1 MMMDLVF
8 AIQFLIPLLAVILLV
23 AGFGFF
29 ALALRSRK
37 QPADRALV
45 NDVEPVVAWQSM
57 SARSI
62 EAVAP
67 TMPLTSDQLEDQF
80 LTQFFQQPDLSR
92 AIEEFLQ
99 RIVAASESGFA
110 AIVATSR
117 QSPGKT
123 IAVGLSR
130 ESIDKLR
137 ISSDLVRRLRTENP
151 LCLQRP
157 LYGSTAF
164 PSILDTDG
172 AQNSPHFLTALH
184 DGDEI
189 FAVLVT
195 SATWPQELPEA
206 ERRPFMKRV
215 ARQIGMRWRRVQ
227 VVEQHSQELKST
239 RHMLELRSIVDA
251 KSDEPMVTLQRFV
264 SRLRESTE
272 ADRAA
277 IYFVPRRSGDRLR
290 QVVKCSEPLS
300 EGEESLWHRHEQ
312 VLANVAID
320 SELGR
325 LHQGEWLRNL
335 QIDSLT
341 TSAATMPL
349 RVNGR
354 VLGALCLTRRGQDD
368 ALEHRRKLI
377 EFGAETLSQ
386 TLQRFVED
394 AAIRRQARH
403 DHLTDLVNRRSFD
416 AYLAT
421 EIDRVHRDE
430 SPACAL
436 ILADLDRFKS
446 INDRYGHQG
455 GDNVLRETAR
465 VMAEQVSNLR
475 LGERSIVARYGGEEF
490 AIILPNVGLAGAM
503 RIAEGIRSAI
513 AAEVMAVGTTTLSV
527 TISIGVAEC
536 SSETNTPAALV
547 AAADQ
552 ALYQAKESGRNCVCQ
567 ASDWK
572 SETASATPITAGSR
586 N

>member
-1 MMMDLVF
+1 MMDLLF
-8 AIQFLIPLLAVILLV
+8 AIQILIPLLAILLLV
-23 AGFGFF
+23 TGFGFF
-29 ALALRSRK
+29 AFALQTRK
-37 QPADRALV
+37 KPSARDGQDDAEPA
-45 NDVEPVVAWQSM
+45 VAWQSK
-57 SARSI
+57 SARRV
-62 EAVAP
+62 EAIPARL
-67 TMPLTSDQLEDQF
+67 PLTSDQLEDQLLSHIF
-80 LTQFFQQPDLSR
+80 RQPDLSR

-99 RIVAASESGFA
+99 RIAAASESGFA
-110 AIVATSR
+110 MIVGTGR
-117 QSPGKT
+117 HSPVKT

-130 ESIDKLR
+130 ESIDRLR
-137 ISSDLVRRLRTENP
+137 IPSDLVRRLRTENP

-157 LYGSTAF
+157 AYGSTTF
-164 PSILDTDG
+164 PLIPVAEQL
-172 AQNSPHFLTALH
+172 QNSPQYLTALH

-189 FAVLVT
+189 FAVLIT
-195 SATWPQELPEA
+195 SSTWPQELPEA

-227 VVEQHSQELKST
+227 VVEQQSEELNST
-239 RHMLELRSIVDA
+239 RRMLELRSIVDA

-264 SRLRESTE
+264 SRLRESTD

-277 IYFVPRRSGDRLR
+277 IYFVPRRAGDRLR
-290 QVVKCSEPLS
+290 QVVKCSQPLS

-341 TSAATMPL
+341 TSAATMPI

-368 ALEHRRKLI
+368 ALENRRQLI

-421 EIDRVHRDE
+421 EIERVERNE
-430 SPACAL
+430 SPACSL

-465 VMAEQVSNLR
+465 VMAEQVGKLR

-513 AAEVMAVGTTTLSV
+513 AAESIAVGSTTLHV

-536 SSETNTPAALV
+536 TQQTNNPTSLV

-567 ASDWK
+567 AGDPNVTTSNDK
-572 SETASATPITAGSR
+572 PILASPRG
-586 N
+586 